1 MRIDLISVGQRMPG
15 WVAEGFNEFAKRLPR
30 ECALQLV
37 EIAAVKRA
45 GAAGEAKALAME
57 GERMLAA
64 IADNALV
71 VALEVDGEAL
81 GSVALAGRLDQWLHS
96 GRNIALLVGGADG
109 LAPACLQRAGQ
120 RWSLSPLTLPH
131 MLVRLLVAEQLYR
144 AWSILKHHPYHRA

>member
-15 WVAEGFNEFAKRLPR
+15 WVADGFNEFARRLPR

-45 GAAGEAKALAME
+45 GGMGAHKAMAME
-57 GERMLAA
+57 GERMLAGV
-64 IADNALV
+64 ADNALV
-71 VALEVDGEAL
+71 VALDVAGEAPD
-81 GSVALAGRLDQWLHS
+81 SVALSAWLDQWLHGGS
-96 GRNIALLVGGADG
+96 NVALLVGGADG
-109 LAPACLQRAGQ
+109 LAPACLQRADR

-131 MLVRLLVAEQLYR
+131 MLVRILVAEQLYR